1 MISRETGGPSPT
13 LNRHPADPITHAL
26 TLLGTLPTGSAPAD
40 SDEHAPA
47 IVRIEK
53 TALTAGQAE
62 QLLSSSLKDAK
73 LIEGTDIVSRSRMNR
88 NARPRAEG

>member
-1 MISRETGGPSPT
+1 MISRETGGPTPT

-26 TLLGTLPTGSAPAD
+26 TLLGTLPTAGSGPAD
-40 SDEHAPA
+40 SDEYAPA

-62 QLLSSSLKDAK
+62 QLLSSSLNDAK
-73 LIEGTDIVSRSRMNR
+73 LIEGTDIVSTGCNGRS
-88 NARPRAEG
+88 PRTED